1 MLRRTQGGSTMDTVV
16 ATEAQSPR
24 RRGTKF
30 KLTYRQICELSVAK
44 GPVEGPQGR
53 AIISPR
59 PAADAGK
66 PYRVLDGNQG
76 APTGFGFYVG
86 TTRTTYE
93 VVVRGP
99 SGVRRFSLGN
109 VADMGPERAYELA
122 RQKLAVVRQTGEHPS
137 RQEARSEHLLE
148 LKGVTLA
155 DCFAAYIEDL
165 EKKVRNKKAKPAS
178 VRAVQDSLARF
189 ARAEVGLADKAI
201 LRLTDQDIHQAFDNL
216 RRSSMVRSNRI
227 PTVMRT
233 ALADHPDW
241 AELST
246 QQLEALGI
254 SGRYLQ
260 RVKAAGRAST
270 EHSFTDAKRAVDLV
284 LKRERKAA
292 ARDQREPVLRYN
304 PFQVIHD
311 DDLLRDAQELRRHY
325 ERAEV
330 RNPLGDDTL
339 PRVLKVILARRDEQG
354 GLNATGADYLLLTLL
369 WGTRR
374 SEAAQLRWFDRC
386 SPGEL
391 RQSEVSW
398 VWLAGPDEV
407 NPYTRRPGSQVYL
420 FDTKSGEERYLPV
433 TYFAQKVLERRFDER
448 LGEAEA
454 QKALAGAEA
463 VLKAAKSRD
472 ARTEL
477 VERLEKEVEHARR
490 AVARSIYVFPA
501 RSHRSKTGH
510 YSDSKSIVANVR
522 RDAGLVDVRAEVD
535 IGLTT
540 HDFRRTL
547 GRYAALLFG
556 ESRIVSQLLHHHTPG
571 PGTDRMAA
579 VSERYTEQE
588 WSKLREAMARVEESM
603 IAMSPRVWNRLKGT
617 DRPRL
622 DEVNDEPATI
632 FATRNRRI
640 ALDD

>member
-1 MLRRTQGGSTMDTVV
+1 MGS
-16 ATEAQSPR
+16 EQ
-24 RRGTKF
+24 
-30 KLTYRQICELSVAK
+30 
-44 GPVEGPQGR
+44 
-53 AIISPR
+53 
-59 PAADAGK
+59 
-66 PYRVLDGNQG
+66 
-76 APTGFGFYVG
+76 
-86 TTRTTYE
+86 
-93 VVVRGP
+93 
-99 SGVRRFSLGN
+99 
-109 VADMGPERAYELA
+109 AYELA
-122 RQKLAVVRQTGEHPS
+122 RQKLAAVRETGEHPS
-137 RQEARSEHLLE
+137 RQAARSEHLLE

-201 LRLTDQDIHQAFDNL
+201 LRLTDRDIHQAFENL

-227 PTVMRT
+227 PTAMRT
-233 ALADHPDW
+233 ALADYPDW

-407 NPYTRRPGSQVYL
+407 NPYTRRAGSQVYL

-463 VLKAAKSRD
+463 VLKAAKTKGSR
-472 ARTEL
+472 AEL
-477 VERLEKEVEHARR
+477 VERLSKEVEQARR
-490 AVARSIYVFPA
+490 ALPRSVFVFPA

-522 RDAGLVDVRAEVD
+522 RDAGLLDVRAEVD

-571 PGTDRMAA
+571 VGTDRMAA

-588 WSKLREAMARVEESM
+588 WSKLREAMGRVEESM

-622 DEVNDEPATI
+622 DEVNDEPVAI
-632 FATRNRRI
+632 FSPRVRKIR
-640 ALDD
+640 LES